1 MSTPLPPSPTAS
13 PMASVSASPTAT
25 AKKSQPLPWTQEET
39 VQLIRAYQEKWYALR
54 RGQLKSSQWEEVA
67 VTVAARCGYEYG
79 EPSKSATQCR
89 HKMEKLRQRHRA
101 VKKRLGQRTKS
112 GWPFFELMEQ
122 MERGPM
128 PISVMPMAE
137 MPHQQ
142 EEEERDYHDRNYH
155 GGGNEDDDEENS
167 NKVRSIDF
175 ILRRPTFVNR
185 FSGKASFLQGPAA
198 AAELKR
204 GREAVGECDVAEP
217 PQHRGREMVVELAD
231 EMRAFAQQLIGVENM
246 RMKMMKETERY
257 RVEMEKRRMSMILQS
272 QQKIVHSINTAFG
285 SSNKLST
292 S

>member
-1 MSTPLPPSPTAS
+1 MSTPPPPSPTAS
-13 PMASVSASPTAT
+13 PKASVSASPMAT
-25 AKKSQPLPWTQEET
+25 AKKPHPLPWSQEET

-54 RGQLKSSQWEEVA
+54 RGQLKSNQWEEVA

-79 EPSKSATQCR
+79 KPSKSATQCR

-128 PISVMPMAE
+128 PISAMPMAE

-142 EEEERDYHDRNYH
+142 EEEEERDYH
-155 GGGNEDDDEENS
+155 GGGGGGHEDDDEENS

-204 GREAVGECDVAEP
+204 GREAVGGGDVVEP
-217 PQHRGREMVVELAD
+217 PEQRGREMVVELAD
-231 EMRAFAQQLIGVENM
+231 EMRAFAQQLMGVEKR

-257 RVEMEKRRMSMILQS
+257 RVEMEKRRISMILQS
-272 QQKIVHSINTAFG
+272 QQKIVDSINTAFG
-285 SSNKLST
+285 SSNKLS
-292 S
+292 SS

>member
-1 MSTPLPPSPTAS
+1 MSTPPPPSPTAS
-13 PMASVSASPTAT
+13 PKASVSASPTAN
-25 AKKSQPLPWTQEET
+25 AKKPHPLPWSQEET

-128 PISVMPMAE
+128 PISAMPMAE

-142 EEEERDYHDRNYH
+142 EEEEEHDYH
-155 GGGNEDDDEENS
+155 GGGGHEDDDEENS

-204 GREAVGECDVAEP
+204 GREAVGGGDVVEP
-217 PQHRGREMVVELAD
+217 PQHRGREMVVALAD
-231 EMRAFAQQLIGVENM
+231 EMRAFAQQLMGVEKRRM
-246 RMKMMKETERY
+246 RMMKETERY
-257 RVEMEKRRMSMILQS
+257 RVEMEKRRISMILQS
-272 QQKIVHSINTAFG
+272 QQKIVDSINTAFG
-285 SSNKLST
+285 SSNKLS
-292 S
+292 SS

>member
-1 MSTPLPPSPTAS
+1 MSTPPPPSPTAS
-13 PMASVSASPTAT
+13 PKASVSASPTAT
-25 AKKSQPLPWTQEET
+25 AKKPHPLPWSQEET

-128 PISVMPMAE
+128 PISAMPMAE

-142 EEEERDYHDRNYH
+142 EEEEEHDYHGS
-155 GGGNEDDDEENS
+155 GGGGHEDDDEENF

-185 FSGKASFLQGPAA
+185 FSGKASFLQGAAA

-204 GREAVGECDVAEP
+204 GREAVGGGDVVER

-231 EMRAFAQQLIGVENM
+231 EMRAFAQQLMGVEKR

-257 RVEMEKRRMSMILQS
+257 RVEMEKRRISMILQS
-272 QQKIVHSINTAFG
+272 QQKIVDSINTAFG
-285 SSNKLST
+285 SSNKLS
-292 S
+292 SS